1 MIDYKKFDMAKRKSQ
16 SDIITGIDIGS
27 TSVRV
32 AVGKIVSLNNSDP
45 ELQILG
51 VSEVPSEGVSKG
63 NIASIEES
71 VSAISH
77 ALEQAE
83 HMVGLPIEHAWVGIS
98 GTHITS
104 QESRGVVAIAKS
116 DGEIAEEDLERVVN
130 AARTVAT
137 PLNYE
142 ILHVLPKSFCVDG
155 QTGIKDPVGMTGVRL
170 EVDTKII
177 QGQASNIKNITKTV
191 YRTGIDIDDL
201 VFSILACG
209 DAVVSQRQKD
219 LGTIVVNIG
228 GSTTSLVVYE
238 EGDIIHTKVLPV
250 GSEHV
255 TNDLAIGLRTSIDVA
270 DRLKIEYG
278 HCIPHDI
285 NKKESI
291 NLSSV
296 GADVSE
302 EVSLK
307 YISEIIE
314 ARMEEILEKVNIEL
328 ESINRSGLLPAGVV
342 FTGGG
347 AKVSGLVE
355 LAKNKMGLP
364 ASLGYP
370 LDISGLSDKVGDLS
384 FTTAVGLVKWGA
396 NLQPGFNRPIFTS
409 SGNTEKVITKLKSL
423 FKSLVP

>member
-1 MIDYKKFDMAKRKSQ
+1 MAKRKVQ
-16 SDIITGIDIGS
+16 SEIITGIDIGS
-27 TSVRV
+27 TAVRV
-32 AVGKIVSLNNSDP
+32 AVGKIVNLNNSDS
-45 ELQILG
+45 ELQILAI
-51 VSEVPSEGVSKG
+51 SEVNSEGVNKG

-83 HMVGLPIEHAWVGIS
+83 RMVGLPIEHAWVSIS
-98 GTHITS
+98 GTHINS
-104 QESRGVVAIAKS
+104 QESKGVVAIAKS
-116 DGEIAEEDLERVVN
+116 DGEIAEEDLERAVN
-130 AARTVAT
+130 AAKTVAT

-209 DAVVSQRQKD
+209 EAVVSQRQKD
-219 LGTIVVNIG
+219 LGVVVVNIG
-228 GSTTSLVVYE
+228 GATTSLVVYE
-238 EGDIIHTKVLPV
+238 EGDIIHAKVLPV
-250 GSEHV
+250 GSEHI

-270 DRLKIEYG
+270 EKLKIDYG
-278 HCIPHDI
+278 HCVPQDI
-285 NKKESI
+285 NKKELI
-291 NLSSV
+291 DLASV
-296 GADVSE
+296 GADMKE
-302 EVSLK
+302 EVSLR
-307 YISEIIE
+307 YVAEIIE
-314 ARMEEILEKVNIEL
+314 ARMEEILEKVDFEL
-328 ESINRSGLLPAGVV
+328 ESIGRSGLLPAGVV

-347 AKVSGLVE
+347 AKISGLIE
-355 LAKNKMGLP
+355 LAKNKLGLP
-364 ASLGYP
+364 ASLGYS
-370 LDISGLSDKVGDLS
+370 LDISGLSEKVGDLS

-396 NLQPGFNRPIFTS
+396 NLQSNFRNSIFKAS
-409 SGNTEKVITKLKSL
+409 RNVEKVGNKIKSW

>member
-1 MIDYKKFDMAKRKSQ
+1 MAKRKVQ
-16 SDIITGIDIGS
+16 SEIITGIDIGS
-27 TSVRV
+27 TAVRV
-32 AVGKIVSLNNSDP
+32 AVGKIVNLNNSDS
-45 ELQILG
+45 ELQILAI
-51 VSEVPSEGVSKG
+51 SEVNSEGVNKG

-83 HMVGLPIEHAWVGIS
+83 RMVGLPIEHAWVSIS
-98 GTHITS
+98 GTHINS
-104 QESRGVVAIAKS
+104 QESKGVVAIAKS
-116 DGEIAEEDLERVVN
+116 DGEIAEEDLERAVN
-130 AARTVAT
+130 AAKTVAT

-209 DAVVSQRQKD
+209 EAVVSQRQKD
-219 LGTIVVNIG
+219 LGVVVVNIG
-228 GSTTSLVVYE
+228 GATTSLVVYE
-238 EGDIIHTKVLPV
+238 EGDIIHAKVLPV
-250 GSEHV
+250 GSEHI

-270 DRLKIEYG
+270 EKLKIDYG
-278 HCIPHDI
+278 HCVPQDI
-285 NKKESI
+285 NKKELI
-291 NLSSV
+291 DLASV
-296 GADVSE
+296 GADMKE
-302 EVSLK
+302 EVSLR
-307 YISEIIE
+307 YVAEIIE
-314 ARMEEILEKVNIEL
+314 ARMEEILEKVDFEL
-328 ESINRSGLLPAGVV
+328 ESIGRSGLLPAGVV

-347 AKVSGLVE
+347 AKISGLVE
-355 LAKNKMGLP
+355 LAKNKLGLP
-364 ASLGYP
+364 ASLGYS
-370 LDISGLSDKVGDLS
+370 LDISGLSEKVGDLS

-396 NLQPGFNRPIFTS
+396 NLQSNFRNSIFKAS
-409 SGNTEKVITKLKSL
+409 RNVEKVGNKIKSW

>member
-1 MIDYKKFDMAKRKSQ
+1 MAKRKVQ
-16 SDIITGIDIGS
+16 SEIITGIDIGS
-27 TSVRV
+27 TAIRV
-32 AVGKIVSLNNSDP
+32 AVGKIVNLNNSDS
-45 ELQILG
+45 ELQILA
-51 VSEVPSEGVSKG
+51 VSEVVSEGVNKG

-83 HMVGLPIEHAWVGIS
+83 HMIGLPIEHAWVSIS
-98 GTHITS
+98 GTHINS

-130 AARTVAT
+130 AAKTVAT

-219 LGTIVVNIG
+219 LGVVVVNIG

-255 TNDLAIGLRTSIDVA
+255 TNDLAIGLRTSIDIA
-270 DRLKIEYG
+270 ERLKMEYG
-278 HCIPHDI
+278 HCVPQDI

-296 GADVSE
+296 GADVNE
-302 EVSLK
+302 EVSLR
-307 YISEIIE
+307 YVAEIIE
-314 ARMEEILEKVNIEL
+314 ARMEEILEKVDIEL
-328 ESINRSGLLPAGVV
+328 ESIGRSGLLPAGVV

-347 AKVSGLVE
+347 AKISGLVE
-355 LAKNKMGLP
+355 LAKHKLGLP
-364 ASLGYP
+364 ASLGYS
-370 LDISGLSDKVGDLS
+370 LDISGLSEKVGDLA
-384 FTTAVGLVKWGA
+384 FTTVVGLVKWGA
-396 NLQPGFNRPIFTS
+396 NLQQNFNNSIFKT
-409 SGNTEKVITKLKSL
+409 GHNVEKASNKIKSWL
-423 FKSLVP
+423 KSLVP

>member
-1 MIDYKKFDMAKRKSQ
+1 MAKRKVQ
-16 SDIITGIDIGS
+16 SEIITGIDIGS
-27 TSVRV
+27 TAVRV
-32 AVGKIVSLNNSDP
+32 AVGKIVNLNNSDS
-45 ELQILG
+45 ELQILAI
-51 VSEVPSEGVSKG
+51 SEVNSEGVNKG

-83 HMVGLPIEHAWVGIS
+83 RMVGLPIEHAWVSIS
-98 GTHITS
+98 GTHINS
-104 QESRGVVAIAKS
+104 QESKGVVAIAKS
-116 DGEIAEEDLERVVN
+116 DGEIAEEDLERAVN
-130 AARTVAT
+130 AAKTVAT

-209 DAVVSQRQKD
+209 EAVVSQRQKD
-219 LGTIVVNIG
+219 LGVVVVNIG
-228 GSTTSLVVYE
+228 GATTSLVVYE
-238 EGDIIHTKVLPV
+238 EGDIIHAKVLPV
-250 GSEHV
+250 GSEHI

-270 DRLKIEYG
+270 EKLKIDYG
-278 HCIPHDI
+278 HCVPQDI
-285 NKKESI
+285 NKKELI
-291 NLSSV
+291 DLASV
-296 GADVSE
+296 GADIKE
-302 EVSLK
+302 EVSLR
-307 YISEIIE
+307 YVAEIIE
-314 ARMEEILEKVNIEL
+314 ARMEEILEKVDFEL
-328 ESINRSGLLPAGVV
+328 ESIGRSGLLPAGVV

-347 AKVSGLVE
+347 AKISGLIE
-355 LAKNKMGLP
+355 LAKNKLGLP
-364 ASLGYP
+364 ASLGYS
-370 LDISGLSDKVGDLS
+370 LDISGLSEKVGDLS

-396 NLQPGFNRPIFTS
+396 NLQSNFRNSIFKAS
-409 SGNTEKVITKLKSL
+409 RNVEKVGNKIKSW

>member
-1 MIDYKKFDMAKRKSQ
+1 MAKRKVQ
-16 SDIITGIDIGS
+16 SEIITGIDIGS
-27 TSVRV
+27 TAVRV
-32 AVGKIVSLNNSDP
+32 AVGKIVNLNNSDS
-45 ELQILG
+45 ELQILAI
-51 VSEVPSEGVSKG
+51 SEVNSEGVNKG

-83 HMVGLPIEHAWVGIS
+83 RMVGLPIEHAWVSIS
-98 GTHITS
+98 GTHINS
-104 QESRGVVAIAKS
+104 QESKGVVAIAKS
-116 DGEIAEEDLERVVN
+116 DGEIAEEDLERAVN
-130 AARTVAT
+130 AAKTVAT

-209 DAVVSQRQKD
+209 EAVVSQRQKD
-219 LGTIVVNIG
+219 LGVAVVNIG
-228 GSTTSLVVYE
+228 GATTSLVVYE
-238 EGDIIHTKVLPV
+238 EGDIIHAKVLPV
-250 GSEHV
+250 GSEHI

-270 DRLKIEYG
+270 EKLKIDYG
-278 HCIPHDI
+278 HCVPQDI
-285 NKKESI
+285 NKKELI
-291 NLSSV
+291 DLASV
-296 GADVSE
+296 GADMKE
-302 EVSLK
+302 EVSLR
-307 YISEIIE
+307 YVAEIIE
-314 ARMEEILEKVNIEL
+314 ARMEEILEKVDSEL
-328 ESINRSGLLPAGVV
+328 ESIGRSGLLPAGVV

-347 AKVSGLVE
+347 AKISGLIE
-355 LAKNKMGLP
+355 LAKNKLGLP
-364 ASLGYP
+364 ASLGYS
-370 LDISGLSDKVGDLS
+370 LDISGLSEKVGDLS

-396 NLQPGFNRPIFTS
+396 NLQSNFRNSIFKAS
-409 SGNTEKVITKLKSL
+409 RNVEKVGNKIKSW

>member
-1 MIDYKKFDMAKRKSQ
+1 MAKRKVQ
-16 SDIITGIDIGS
+16 SEIITGIDIGS
-27 TSVRV
+27 TAVRV
-32 AVGKIVSLNNSDP
+32 AVGKIVNLNNSDS
-45 ELQILG
+45 ELQILAI
-51 VSEVPSEGVSKG
+51 SEVNSEGVNKG

-83 HMVGLPIEHAWVGIS
+83 RMVGLPIEHAWVSIS
-98 GTHITS
+98 GTHINS
-104 QESRGVVAIAKS
+104 QESKGVVAIAKS
-116 DGEIAEEDLERVVN
+116 DGEIAEEDLERAVN
-130 AARTVAT
+130 AAKTVAT

-209 DAVVSQRQKD
+209 EAVVSQRQKD
-219 LGTIVVNIG
+219 LGVAVVNIG
-228 GSTTSLVVYE
+228 GATTSLVVYE
-238 EGDIIHTKVLPV
+238 EGDIIHAKVLPV
-250 GSEHV
+250 GSEHI

-270 DRLKIEYG
+270 EKLKIDYG
-278 HCIPHDI
+278 HCVPQDI
-285 NKKESI
+285 NKKELI
-291 NLSSV
+291 DLASV
-296 GADVSE
+296 GADIKE
-302 EVSLK
+302 EVSLR
-307 YISEIIE
+307 YVAEIIE
-314 ARMEEILEKVNIEL
+314 ARMEEILEKVDFEL
-328 ESINRSGLLPAGVV
+328 ESIGRSGLLPAGVV

-347 AKVSGLVE
+347 AKISGLIE
-355 LAKNKMGLP
+355 LAKNKLGLP
-364 ASLGYP
+364 ASLGYS
-370 LDISGLSDKVGDLS
+370 LDISGLSEKVGDLS

-396 NLQPGFNRPIFTS
+396 NLQSNFRNSIFKAS
-409 SGNTEKVITKLKSL
+409 RNVEKVGNKIKSW

>member
-1 MIDYKKFDMAKRKSQ
+1 MAKRKVQ
-16 SDIITGIDIGS
+16 SEIITGIDIGS
-27 TSVRV
+27 TAVRV
-32 AVGKIVSLNNSDP
+32 AVGKIVNLNNSDS
-45 ELQILG
+45 ELQILAI
-51 VSEVPSEGVSKG
+51 SEVNSEGVNKG

-83 HMVGLPIEHAWVGIS
+83 RMVGLPIEHAWVSIS
-98 GTHITS
+98 GTHINS
-104 QESRGVVAIAKS
+104 QESKGVVAIAKS
-116 DGEIAEEDLERVVN
+116 DGEIAEEDLERAVN
-130 AARTVAT
+130 AAKTVAT

-209 DAVVSQRQKD
+209 EAVVSQRQKD
-219 LGTIVVNIG
+219 LGVVVVNIG
-228 GSTTSLVVYE
+228 GATTSLVVYE
-238 EGDIIHTKVLPV
+238 EGDIIHAKVLPV
-250 GSEHV
+250 GSEHI

-270 DRLKIEYG
+270 EKLKIDYG
-278 HCIPHDI
+278 HCVPQDI
-285 NKKESI
+285 NKKELI
-291 NLSSV
+291 DLASV
-296 GADVSE
+296 GADMKE
-302 EVSLK
+302 EVSLR
-307 YISEIIE
+307 YVAEIIE
-314 ARMEEILEKVNIEL
+314 ARMEEILEKVDSEL
-328 ESINRSGLLPAGVV
+328 ESIGRSGLLPAGVV

-347 AKVSGLVE
+347 AKISGLIE
-355 LAKNKMGLP
+355 LAKNKLGLP
-364 ASLGYP
+364 ASLGYS
-370 LDISGLSDKVGDLS
+370 LDISGLSEKVGDLS

-396 NLQPGFNRPIFTS
+396 NLQSNFRNSIFKAS
-409 SGNTEKVITKLKSL
+409 RNVEKVGNKIKSW